1 MAKKDPTA
9 DRERLR
15 ELIQEATV
23 DCYNE
28 NEEHQGFVN
37 VLEENVACPF
47 PAKVIGE
54 AVEVTALKGPPRGM
68 GILAVC
74 RYKGKDYDIDLTSLE
89 WTKQRPDGFEWVEA
103 YLEWLQSV
111 G

>member
-1 MAKKDPTA
+1 MPKKDSPA

-15 ELIQEATV
+15 PLIEEATV

-28 NEEHQGFVN
+28 SEEHQGFVTM
-37 VLEENVACPF
+37 LEENVACPF

-54 AVEVTALKGPPRGM
+54 AVEVTALRAPRGM
-68 GILAVC
+68 GILTVC
-74 RYKGKDYDIDLTSLE
+74 RYKGKDYAIDLTSLE
-89 WTKQRPDGFEWVEA
+89 WTKQRPDGFEWIEA
-103 YLEWLQSV
+103 YLEWLKSV